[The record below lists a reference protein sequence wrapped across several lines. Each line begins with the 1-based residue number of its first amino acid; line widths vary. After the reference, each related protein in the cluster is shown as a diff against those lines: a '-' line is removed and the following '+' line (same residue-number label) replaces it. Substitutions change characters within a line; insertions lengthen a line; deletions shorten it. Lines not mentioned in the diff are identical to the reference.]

1 MTAAFTTTH
10 PSCPRSASR
19 RLAAAAAALA
29 ALALLSPAAALAQ
42 TASYPNKAIKLVV
55 PYAPG
60 GSADIAARLVTDEW
74 GKALGGSLFVENKG
88 GAGGNI
94 GVDMV
99 AKAQPDGYTIGLQTV
114 SLAINPALTAKM
126 PYDTLKDLAPIGMVA
141 SSQHVLV
148 VNNAVP
154 AKNLKE
160 LLALLK
166 AKPGQY
172 SYGSAGPGSTFHMSA
187 ELFKA
192 VAGTP
197 IVHIPYRGG
206 GPAMIDTMSG
216 QVAMSFPVLSAAQPH
231 VQAGKLR
238 ALGVT
243 GTKRSALMP
252 DVPTI
257 AEAGLP
263 GYAFETW
270 FIVFA
275 PAGTPRPIID
285 KLNATLN
292 QALNTAALKER
303 MAKDGFDPIPSTP
316 EQARTRLEQEMP
328 QWAKLIK
335 ERGITAE

>member
-1 MTAAFTTTH
+1 MNTSH
-10 PSCPRSASR
+10 PR
-19 RLAAAAAALA
+19 RLRTWRAVATA
-29 ALALLSPAAALAQ
+29 ALALSAAAGAWAQ
-42 TASYPNKAIKLVV
+42 AYPAKAIKLVV

-60 GSADIAARLVTDEW
+60 GSADIAARLITDEW
-74 GKALGGSLFVENKG
+74 GKALGGSLFIENKG

-99 AKAQPDGYTIGLQTV
+99 AKSAPDGYTIGLQTV
-114 SLAINPALTAKM
+114 SLAINPSLTAKM

-148 VNNAVP
+148 VNNALP
-154 AKNLKE
+154 AKNVKE
-160 LLALLK
+160 LVALLK

-172 SYGSAGPGSTFHMSA
+172 SYGSAGAGSTFHMSA

-243 GTKRSALMP
+243 GTKRSPLMP

-263 GYAFETW
+263 GYTFETW

-275 PAGTPRPIID
+275 PAGTPKPVID
-285 KLNATLN
+285 KLNTSLN
-292 QALNTAALKER
+292 QALNTPALRER
-303 MAKDGFDPIPSTP
+303 MARDGFDPTPSTP
-316 EQARTRLEQEMP
+316 EQARARLEQEMP

>member
-1 MTAAFTTTH
+1 MNRIPAWPSLTRRMAAT
-10 PSCPRSASR
+10 
-19 RLAAAAAALA
+19 A
-29 ALALLSPAAALAQ
+29 ALALLSTAALAQ
-42 TASYPNKAIKLVV
+42 AYPTKAIKLVV

-60 GSADIAARLVTDEW
+60 GSADIAARLVSDEW
-74 GKALGGSLFVENKG
+74 AKALGGSLFIENKG

-99 AKAQPDGYTIGLQTV
+99 AKAAPDGYTIGLQTV

-126 PYDTLKDLAPIGMVA
+126 PYDTLKDLTPIGLVA

-148 VNNAVP
+148 VNNSLP
-154 AKNLKE
+154 AKNVRE
-160 LLALLK
+160 LVALLK
-166 AKPGQY
+166 AEPGKY
-172 SYGSAGPGSTFHMSA
+172 SYGSAGAGSTFHMSA

-192 VAGTP
+192 VAGVP

-206 GPAMIDTMSG
+206 GPAMFDTMSG
-216 QVAMSFPVLSAAQPH
+216 QVALSFPVLSAAQPH

-243 GTKRSALMP
+243 GAKRSALMP

-263 GYAFETW
+263 NYSFETW

-275 PAGTPRPIID
+275 PAGTPKPVID
-285 KLNATLN
+285 KLNTALN
-292 QALNTAALKER
+292 QALGTVALKER
-303 MAKDGFDPIPSTP
+303 MTKDGFDPMPSTP
-316 EQARTRLEQEMP
+316 EQARARLEKEMP

-335 ERGITAE
+335 ERGITTD

>member
-1 MTAAFTTTH
+1 MNTSH
-10 PSCPRSASR
+10 PR
-19 RLAAAAAALA
+19 RLRTWRAVATA
-29 ALALLSPAAALAQ
+29 ALALSAAAGAWAQ
-42 TASYPNKAIKLVV
+42 AYPAKAIKLVV

-60 GSADIAARLVTDEW
+60 GSADIAARLITDEW
-74 GKALGGSLFVENKG
+74 GKALGGSLFIENKG

-99 AKAQPDGYTIGLQTV
+99 AKSAPDGYTIGLQTV
-114 SLAINPALTAKM
+114 SLAINPSLTAKM

-141 SSQHVLV
+141 SSQHLLV
-148 VNNAVP
+148 VNNALP
-154 AKNLKE
+154 AKNVRE
-160 LLALLK
+160 LVALLK

-172 SYGSAGPGSTFHMSA
+172 SYGSAGAGSTFHMSA

-243 GTKRSALMP
+243 GTKRSPLMP

-263 GYAFETW
+263 GYTFETW

-275 PAGTPRPIID
+275 PAGTPKPVID
-285 KLNATLN
+285 KLNTSLN
-292 QALNTAALKER
+292 QALNTPALRER
-303 MAKDGFDPIPSTP
+303 MARDGFDPTPSTP
-316 EQARTRLEQEMP
+316 EQARAQLEQEMP

>member
-1 MTAAFTTTH
+1 MNTSH
-10 PSCPRSASR
+10 PR
-19 RLAAAAAALA
+19 RARTWRAVATA
-29 ALALLSPAAALAQ
+29 ALALSAAAGAWAQ
-42 TASYPNKAIKLVV
+42 AYPAKAIKLVV

-60 GSADIAARLVTDEW
+60 GSADIAARLITDEW
-74 GKALGGSLFVENKG
+74 GKALGGSLFIENKG

-99 AKAQPDGYTIGLQTV
+99 AKSAPDGYTIGLQTV
-114 SLAINPALTAKM
+114 SLAINPSLTAKM
-126 PYDTLKDLAPIGMVA
+126 PYDTLKDLAPIGMAA

-148 VNNAVP
+148 VNNALP
-154 AKNLKE
+154 AKNVKE
-160 LLALLK
+160 LVALLK

-172 SYGSAGPGSTFHMSA
+172 SYGSAGAGSTFHMSA

-243 GTKRSALMP
+243 GTKRSPLMP

-263 GYAFETW
+263 GYTFETW

-275 PAGTPRPIID
+275 PAGTPKPVID
-285 KLNATLN
+285 KLNTSLN
-292 QALNTAALKER
+292 QALNTPALRER
-303 MAKDGFDPIPSTP
+303 MARDGFDPTPSTP
-316 EQARTRLEQEMP
+316 EQARARLEQEMP